1 MLRQEKLEEITDG
14 RRYGINDMVRADA
27 GGCKGCSKCCETMT
41 NTIILSPLDVY
52 RIERQTGKSF
62 NELLDGH
69 IELNMAD
76 GLILP
81 NIKANK
87 NGCNFLSEDK
97 RCTIHSERPDFC
109 RLFPLGRLYEGEGFS
124 YILQVG
130 QCDKALSKVKVKKWI
145 DTPSLKDHDE
155 FVLKWHGIIKKAGA
169 KSAAAGDDERK
180 KIVMGL
186 LNEFY
191 MTPYRDFYP
200 EFFERANKY
209 EMEIARWLLTE

>member
-109 RLFPLGRLYEGEGFS
+109 RLFPLGRLYEDEGFS

-145 DTPSLKDHDE
+145 DTPSLKEHDE